1 MSAGVQRQY
10 TGTAGRVEN
19 CQVGVFLAY
28 EASDGSRALIDR
40 ELYLPQKWCEDK
52 DRCAQAGIPEGAG
65 FATKPALARE
75 MIERAVAAAVP
86 FGWLAADEVYG
97 QNRGLRDWLEEQH
110 IRYVMAVP
118 CNEQVTTAA
127 GKLRVDE
134 LAAKVR
140 SAAWQVLSCGEG
152 SKGPRLYEWALIGTA
167 RSGRHLLV
175 RRSLARRERPAGT
188 GVLPGPRP
196 GRHDP
201 GRARGRRRGPLGGR
215 GLLRRGQERDR
226 PRSLPGAQMGCLV
239 PARHAGNA
247 CPRVPGRARPRQPGR
262 VPGGTCPARRR
273 RVREKGDPPP
283 VDNDSRRRERTTRRC
298 SYWMKTATS

>member
-1 MSAGVQRQY
+1 MH
-10 TGTAGRVEN
+10 AGRTSR
-19 CQVGVFLAY
+19 QVN
-28 EASDGSRALIDR
+28 RPILIETR
-40 ELYLPQKWCEDK
+40 PLSV
-52 DRCAQAGIPEGAG
+52 PEGTG
-65 FATKPALARE
+65 FATKPGLAGE

-86 FGWLAADEVYG
+86 FGWVAAGEVYG

-118 CNEQVTTAA
+118 CSEQVTTAA
-127 GKLRVDE
+127 GKLRADE
-134 LAAKVR
+134 LAARVR
-140 SAAWQVLSCGEG
+140 PAAWQVVSCGDG

-167 RSGRHLLV
+167 RSGRHLLA
-175 RRSLARRERPAGT
+175 RRSLATGGKGQRELAYFLAHAPAGT
-188 GVLPGPRP
+188 TLAELV
-196 GRHDP
+196 
-201 GRARGRRRGPLGGR
+201 AVAGGR

-239 PARHAGNA
+239 PPCHAGNA
-247 CPRVPGRARPRQPGR
+247 RPRVPGRARPRQPGR

-273 RVREKGDPPP
+273 RVREKGDPRP